1 MPQPVKCAGEGIA
14 KISDGRKAL
23 VIVPIRR
30 RRSAGVDIR
39 PQHIVSAKRA
49 VHALKVG
56 ACRTAGIPQCSDNG
70 VGDFRISAI
79 LGLKTAR
86 ACQIDRCVDT
96 IA

>member
-1 MPQPVKCAGEGIA
+1 MPQPVECAREFKDIV
-14 KISDGRKAL
+14 SDRIKAL
-23 VIVPIRR
+23 AVVPT

-56 ACRTAGIPQCSDNG
+56 ACLTAGIPQCSDNG
-70 VGDFRISAI
+70 VGDFRLSAI

-96 IA
+96 ID